1 MIGNHTVCR
10 ILVDNVSSVDL
21 LYSDCLEKM
30 GIRKEQLEKTSRPL
44 YGFTGDFVIP
54 QGTIRLPITAGETPR
69 QATTMANFLVIKGS
83 SQYNAVIGR
92 PTLQA
97 LRAITSIYHQKIKF
111 PTPNGV
117 GEMKSNQYEARVAY
131 SDALRGYDQP
141 GRQET
146 RMVHQ
151 GLVEDIDPRIQEEVT
166 WSQPVEQ
173 LVKVRVGEG
182 ESTKVLKVG
191 LGLAPSLKDE
201 IEDFLRRNLDVFAW
215 NHSDME
221 GIDSE
226 IICHSLNADPSY
238 PPKRQKRRPM
248 NPERYEALRE
258 EVDKLI
264 TNGFIR
270 ESHYPRWVSNPVLV
284 TKPNGDWRTCIDFSD
299 LNKACPKDGF
309 PLPRID

>member
-1 MIGNHTVCR
+1 
-10 ILVDNVSSVDL
+10 
-21 LYSDCLEKM
+21 M
-30 GIRKEQLEKTSRPL
+30 GIQKEQLEKTSRPL
-44 YGFTGDFVIP
+44 YGFTGDSVIP
-54 QGTIRLPITAGETPR
+54 QGTIRLPITAGEKPR
-69 QATTMANFLVIKGS
+69 QV
-83 SQYNAVIGR
+83 
-92 PTLQA
+92 
-97 LRAITSIYHQKIKF
+97 KF

-131 SDALRGYDQP
+131 SNAMCGYDQL

-151 GLVEDIDPRIQEEVT
+151 GLVEDIDPQIQEEVT
-166 WSQPVEQ
+166 WSRPVEQ
-173 LVKVRVGEG
+173 LVEVRVGEG
-182 ESTKVLKVG
+182 
-191 LGLAPSLKDE
+191 
-201 IEDFLRRNLDVFAW
+201 
-215 NHSDME
+215 
-221 GIDSE
+221 IDSGV
-226 IICHSLNADPSY
+226 ICHSLNVDPSY

-258 EVDKLI
+258 KVDKLI
-264 TNGFIR
+264 NNGFIR